1 MSHIMNLRLLIIFH
15 LGHLFSQSANNSHL
29 VISNGAIQSESEQI
43 KLVGT
48 VGQAFTNK
56 LEAENTV
63 LISGLW
69 GNFTQISL
77 GVEEV
82 VPEKFSISSAYP
94 NPFNSTVNIDL
105 SIPHETEINI
115 QVFDLLGRIVF
126 LHKQN
131 FTDAGRYKFQW
142 NTRNNRGESIPSG
155 IYIVSIQHHKNT
167 HKQKITFLK

>member
-1 MSHIMNLRLLIIFH
+1 MGKFYANFFGCRGSCTGKVFH
-15 LGHLFSQSANNSHL
+15 FER
-29 VISNGAIQSESEQI
+29 ISC
-43 KLVGT
+43 
-48 VGQAFTNK
+48 
-56 LEAENTV
+56 
-63 LISGLW
+63 
-69 GNFTQISL
+69 
-77 GVEEV
+77 
-82 VPEKFSISSAYP
+82 
-94 NPFNSTVNIDL
+94 PFNSTVNIDL

-142 NTRNNRGESIPSG
+142 NARNNRGESIPSG

>member
-1 MSHIMNLRLLIIFH
+1 MNLHLSIIFF

-142 NTRNNRGESIPSG
+142 NARNNRGESIPSG